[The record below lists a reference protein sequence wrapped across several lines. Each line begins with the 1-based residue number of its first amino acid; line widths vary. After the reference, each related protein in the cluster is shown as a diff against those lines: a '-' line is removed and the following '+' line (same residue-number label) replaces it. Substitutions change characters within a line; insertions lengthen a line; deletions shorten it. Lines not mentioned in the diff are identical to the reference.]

1 LDRPGTDRAING
13 YTIEPDDS
21 LALAPS
27 IIYVLRGALTE
38 EQFADMLWTVVSEI

>member
-27 IIYVLRGALTE
+27 IIYVLRGSLTE
-38 EQFADMLWTVVSEI
+38 DHFADMLWTVVHEI